1 MAPEI
6 KTNCYPTSG
15 IELVA
20 KSQRALQREG
30 LYTNS
35 NPRRIFG
42 DILPNR
48 YVIGYLPIDGVDIRH

>member
-6 KTNCYPTSG
+6 ETDCYSTSG
-15 IELVA
+15 IELLA
-20 KSQRALQREG
+20 KAQRTLQRKG

-42 DILPNR
+42 DITPNL